1 MLEQVVVTSV
11 HGNNFYLSVS
21 TIIFLSKIITRYD
34 SSAKPGGSALR
45 TAVQSLVLYITNQN
59 DESLYSLSKCLRN
72 KRSVLYYL
80 LFRIWLQSPIPFLL
94 PVYCIK
100 SFPFPP
106 FTHFHLHK
114 LKLPFQYRLPLLS
127 FHLQVFAL
135 NFPPER

>member
-1 MLEQVVVTSV
+1 MMK
-11 HGNNFYLSVS
+11 VS
-21 TIIFLSKIITRYD
+21 TLKQVLAQQKKCTVLPSVQDLVTKPDPFLS
-34 SSAKPGGSALR
+34 
-45 TAVQSLVLYITNQN
+45 
-59 DESLYSLSKCLRN
+59 
-72 KRSVLYYL
+72 
-80 LFRIWLQSPIPFLL
+80 